1 MNRILVIEDE
11 KKVAGALQEGLQRN
25 GFSVDLAFN
34 GEEGFFLLNTETYDL
49 LLLDLMLPG
58 HSGYD
63 ILRTMREKGI
73 RIPVLILSARDSTDD
88 KVTGLDM
95 GADDYL
101 GKPFA
106 FPELLARIR
115 VLLRRGSPK
124 TEATLSLA
132 DLEMDLI
139 HHTVKRAGTA
149 ITLTNKEYDL
159 LKYLLENKEQIVS
172 REMLARQVWEVINRV
187 TPIDNLI
194 DVHITRL
201 RHKID
206 EPFEHKLLHTVRG
219 VGFILSEKRKN
230 NHATE

>member
-1 MNRILVIEDE
+1 MYRILVIEDE
-11 KKVAGALQEGLQRN
+11 KKVAQALQEGLQRHDYK
-25 GFSVDLAFN
+25 VDTASN

-63 ILRTMREKGI
+63 ILRTLRKKGMK
-73 RIPVLILSARDSTDD
+73 IPVLILSARDSTDD

-115 VLLRRGSPK
+115 VLLRRGGQKP
-124 TEATLSLA
+124 EAKRTLA

-139 HHTVKRAGTA
+139 HHTVKRGNTS
-149 ITLTNKEYDL
+149 ISLTNKEYDL

-172 REMLARQVWEVINRV
+172 REMLARQVWEVVNRV
-187 TPIDNLI
+187 TPMDNLI

-206 EPFEHKLLHTVRG
+206 EPFEPKLLHTVRG
-219 VGFILSEKRKN
+219 VGFILSDKRKE
-230 NHATE
+230 NHESE

>member
-1 MNRILVIEDE
+1 MNRLLVIEDE
-11 KKVAGALQEGLQRN
+11 KKVAEALEEGLTRH
-25 GFSVDLAFN
+25 GFRVDVAHN
-34 GEEGFFLLNTETYDL
+34 GEKGFFLLNTQHYDL
-49 LLLDLMLPG
+49 LILDLMLPE
-58 HSGYD
+58 HSGYE
-63 ILRTMREKGI
+63 ILRTLRSKGMAL
-73 RIPVLILSARDSTDD
+73 PVLILSARDSTED

-115 VLLRRGSPK
+115 VLLRRGQQEPL
-124 TEATLSLA
+124 TRLSLA

-139 HHTVKRAGTA
+139 HHTVRRAGKT
-149 ITLTNKEYDL
+149 IPLTNREYDL
-159 LKYLLENKEQIVS
+159 LRFLLENKEQIVS
-172 REMLARQVWEVINRV
+172 REMLARHVWEVVNRV

-206 EPFEHKLLHTVRG
+206 EPYEPKLLHTVRG
-219 VGFILSEKRKN
+219 VGFILSEKGN
-230 NHATE
+230 AHGLA

>member
-1 MNRILVIEDE
+1 MFRILIIEDE
-11 KKVAGALQEGLQRN
+11 KKVAEALREGLERN
-25 GFSVDLAFN
+25 GYEVDTAAN
-34 GEEGFFLLNTETYDL
+34 GEEGFYLLNTRIYDL

-63 ILRTMREKGI
+63 ILQTLRDKGMKL
-73 RIPVLILSARDSTDD
+73 PVLILSARDSTDD

-115 VLLRRGSPK
+115 VLLRRGNHAAG
-124 TEATLSLA
+124 TRLTLA
-132 DLEMDLI
+132 NLEMDLV
-139 HHTVKRAGTA
+139 HHTVQRAGTP
-149 ITLTNKEYDL
+149 ILLTNREYDL
-159 LKYLLENKEQIVS
+159 LRYLLENREQIVS
-172 REMLARQVWEVINRV
+172 REMLARHVWEVVNRV

-206 EPFEHKLLHTVRG
+206 EPFEPKLLHTVRG
-219 VGFILSEKRKN
+219 VGFILSEKEKQL
-230 NHATE
+230 

>member
-1 MNRILVIEDE
+1 MFRILVIEDE
-11 KKVAGALQEGLQRN
+11 KKVAQALQEGLQRN
-25 GFSVDLAFN
+25 GYQVDIAYN
-34 GEEGFFLLNTETYDL
+34 GEEGFFSLNTHDYDL

-63 ILRTMREKGI
+63 ILQTLREKGMKL
-73 RIPVLILSARDSTDD
+73 PVLILSARDSTDD

-115 VLLRRGSPK
+115 VLLRRGK
-124 TEATLSLA
+124 QETETRLILS

-139 HHTVKRAGTA
+139 HHTVKRAGTN
-149 ITLTNKEYDL
+149 ISLTNREFDL
-159 LKYLLENKEQIVS
+159 LRYLLENKEQIVS
-172 REMLARQVWEVINRV
+172 REMLARHVWEVVNRV

-206 EPFEHKLLHTVRG
+206 EPYEPKLLHTVRG
-219 VGFILSEKRKN
+219 VGFILSDKKY
-230 NHATE
+230 NHEAE

>member
-1 MNRILVIEDE
+1 MNHLLVIEDE
-11 KKVAGALQEGLQRN
+11 KKVAEALEEGLQRS
-25 GFSVDLAFN
+25 GFNVDVAYN
-34 GEEGFFLLNTETYDL
+34 GEEGFYLLNTHTYDL
-49 LLLDLMLPG
+49 LVLDLMLPG

-63 ILRTMREKGI
+63 ILRTLRDKGI
-73 RIPVLILSARDSTDD
+73 RLPVLILSARDSTED

-115 VLLRRGSPK
+115 VLLRRGK
-124 TEATLSLA
+124 NETVTHLSLA
-132 DLEMDLI
+132 DLEMDLV
-139 HHTVKRAGTA
+139 HHTVKRNEQT
-149 ITLTNKEYDL
+149 IPLTNREFDL
-159 LKYLLENKEQIVS
+159 LRYLLENKEQIVS
-172 REMLARQVWEVINRV
+172 REMLARHVWEVVNRV

-206 EPFEHKLLHTVRG
+206 EPFEPKLLHTVRG
-219 VGFILSEKRKN
+219 VGFILSDKGNKHGPE
-230 NHATE
+230 

>member
-1 MNRILVIEDE
+1 MDHLLVIEDE
-11 KKVAGALQEGLQRN
+11 KKVAEALEEGLRRN
-25 GFSVDLAFN
+25 GFSVDIACN
-34 GEEGFFLLNTETYDL
+34 GEEGFYLLNTRRYDL
-49 LLLDLMLPG
+49 LVLDLMLPG

-63 ILRTMREKGI
+63 ILQTLRSKGMKL
-73 RIPVLILSARDSTDD
+73 PVLILSARDSTED

-115 VLLRRGSPK
+115 VLLRRGK
-124 TEATLSLA
+124 QKEDTRLSLA
-132 DLEMDLI
+132 DLEMDLV
-139 HHTVKRAGTA
+139 HHTVTRNGKN
-149 ITLTNKEYDL
+149 ISLTNREFDL
-159 LKYLLENKEQIVS
+159 LRYLLENKEEIVS
-172 REMLARQVWEVINRV
+172 REMLARNVWEVINRV

-206 EPFEHKLLHTVRG
+206 EHFEPKLLYTVRG
-219 VGFILSEKRKN
+219 VGFILSDKGNK
-230 NHATE
+230 HAPGQ

>member
-1 MNRILVIEDE
+1 MDHLLVIEDE
-11 KKVAGALQEGLQRN
+11 KKVAEALEEGLRRN
-25 GFSVDLAFN
+25 GFSVDIACN
-34 GEEGFFLLNTETYDL
+34 GEEGFYLLNTRRYDL
-49 LLLDLMLPG
+49 LVLDLMLPG

-63 ILRTMREKGI
+63 ILQTLRSKGMKL
-73 RIPVLILSARDSTDD
+73 PVLILSARDSTED

-115 VLLRRGSPK
+115 VLLRRGK
-124 TEATLSLA
+124 QKEDTRLSLA
-132 DLEMDLI
+132 DLEMDLV
-139 HHTVKRAGTA
+139 HHTVTRGGK
-149 ITLTNKEYDL
+149 IISLTNREFDL
-159 LKYLLENKEQIVS
+159 LRYLLENKEEIVS
-172 REMLARQVWEVINRV
+172 REMLARNVWEVINRV

-206 EPFEHKLLHTVRG
+206 ESFEPKLLYTVRG
-219 VGFILSEKRKN
+219 VGFILSDKGNK
-230 NHATE
+230 HAPEQ

>member
-1 MNRILVIEDE
+1 MNHLLVIEDE
-11 KKVAGALQEGLQRN
+11 KKVAEALEEGLRRN
-25 GFSVDLAFN
+25 GFTVDIARN
-34 GEEGFFLLNTETYDL
+34 GEKGFYLLNTHTYDL
-49 LLLDLMLPG
+49 LVLDLMLPG

-63 ILRTMREKGI
+63 ILQTLRSKGMRL
-73 RIPVLILSARDSTDD
+73 PVLILSARDSTED

-115 VLLRRGSPK
+115 VLLRRGMDK
-124 TEATLSLA
+124 ENTLLSLA
-132 DLEMDLI
+132 DLEMDLV
-139 HHTVKRAGTA
+139 HHTVKRQGRN
-149 ITLTNKEYDL
+149 ISLTNKEFDL
-159 LKYLLENKEQIVS
+159 LRYLLENKEEIVS
-172 REMLARQVWEVINRV
+172 REMLARNVWEVVNRV

-206 EPFEHKLLHTVRG
+206 EAFEPKLLYTVRG
-219 VGFILSEKRKN
+219 VGFILSDKGNKHEP
-230 NHATE
+230 EQ